1 LGSGGLKVDILLDKG
16 DNELIIPMKHV
27 PSWKLRKNPFWR
39 VGNTVVP
46 TNEIGRPLLYAYEA
60 SQDVGG
66 KVVLTLPPGK
76 KADHLGIK
84 IQFIG
89 RIDMVRLSLL
99 FVDSTMIKSSS

>member
-1 LGSGGLKVDILLDKG
+1 
-16 DNELIIPMKHV
+16 MHHA

-39 VGNTVVP
+39 VGSIVP
-46 TNEIGRPLLYAYEA
+46 SNGEFAYEA

-66 KVVLTLPPGK
+66 KIVLTLPPGK

-89 RIDMVRLSLL
+89 RIDMVRYVHVHVHVHVLVLI
-99 FVDSTMIKSSS
+99 VDCSCL